1 MKLFYSVW
9 IILLFFILGI
19 YVTMSYSSYDVLHSY
34 SNTCPNILLQVG
46 SSIWLYNSNNPLIEN
61 INPIHFNN
69 IEEYYDFAKWQN
81 DVNIKCPVLYV
92 QQGFDSQGEAKYY
105 LRNTP
110 LQPFNQNKTII
121 ESTDTTT
128 IIKDDQAKELFVH
141 GMESNFTRNN
151 TLF

>member
-19 YVTMSYSSYDVLHSY
+19 YMTMSYSSYDLLHSY

-46 SSIWLYNSNNPLIEN
+46 SYIWLYNSNNPIIDN
-61 INPIHFNN
+61 INPIKFNN
-69 IEEYYDFAKWQN
+69 IEEYYDFVKWQN
-81 DVNIKCPVLYV
+81 DVNITCPVLFV
-92 QQGFDSQGEAKYY
+92 QQIYNTQGEAEYH
-105 LRNTP
+105 LRHTP
-110 LQPFNQNKTII
+110 LQPFNENKVII

-128 IIKDDQAKELFVH
+128 IIKDDQPHDLYVNNS
-141 GMESNFTRNN
+141 ESTFTKYS

>member
-9 IILLFFILGI
+9 IILLFFVLGI
-19 YVTMSYSSYDVLHSY
+19 YMTMSYSSNDLLHSY

-46 SSIWLYNSNNPLIEN
+46 TSIWLYNSNNPMIEN
-61 INPIHFNN
+61 INPIHFDNL
-69 IEEYYDFAKWQN
+69 EEYYDFAKWQN
-81 DVNIKCPVLYV
+81 DVNMKCPVLYL
-92 QQGFDSQGEAKYY
+92 QQGFNSQGEAEYY

-110 LQPFNQNKTII
+110 LQPFDQSKTII

-128 IIKDDQAKELFVH
+128 IIKDDQAKDLFVN
-141 GMESNFTRNN
+141 GMESKFTKNN